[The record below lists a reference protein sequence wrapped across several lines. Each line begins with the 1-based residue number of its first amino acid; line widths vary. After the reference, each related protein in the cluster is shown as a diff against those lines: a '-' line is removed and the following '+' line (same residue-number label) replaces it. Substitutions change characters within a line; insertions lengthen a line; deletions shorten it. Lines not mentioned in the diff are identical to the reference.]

1 MKRNALLSLFLLAL
15 VVFYSAPLSA
25 QTVQVGIGDLSAR
38 PGDQVLV
45 PIDIS
50 GLSGTEIVSGE
61 VKLTFDP
68 RVLTYSET
76 VRRGGLIENQRW
88 LTADQ
93 VVSDST
99 SQSTYQLVYAAATG
113 FARDGELVFITFR
126 SC

>member
-61 VKLTFDP
+61 VKL
-68 RVLTYSET
+68 L
-76 VRRGGLIENQRW
+76 LIR
-88 LTADQ
+88 A
-93 VVSDST
+93 
-99 SQSTYQLVYAAATG
+99 
-113 FARDGELVFITFR
+113 
-126 SC
+126 C